1 MATAKK
7 TPAKKT
13 TAKKT
18 TAKKSTV
25 KKTAT
30 KKSTAGKPAARKPAA
45 KKTSGTIDLTG
56 SVAYFVSKKSQKNLL
71 ERLLAIKCDAYPV
84 DDLEGTDARE
94 KAVAVNNLC
103 FEDALYVARAFGQD
117 GVKFVTFFSKNIVIE
132 DYRFDKKSD
141 DYRRLALRVAQ
152 VK

>member
-1 MATAKK
+1 MATAKKTAAKK

-13 TAKKT
+13 TVKKAAAKKTPAKKT
-18 TAKKSTV
+18 TV
-25 KKTAT
+25 KKA
-30 KKSTAGKPAARKPAA
+30 AA
-45 KKTSGTIDLTG
+45 KKTSGTVALTG

-94 KAVAVNNLC
+94 KALAVNNLC
-103 FEDALYVARAFGQD
+103 FEDALYVARAFGQE
-117 GVKFVTFFSKNIVIE
+117 GVKFVTFFSRNIVIE
-132 DYRFDKKSD
+132 DYRFDRKSD
-141 DYRRLALRVAQ
+141 DYRRVALRVAQ